1 MCTANNLS
9 RPLLSIVSAVW
20 HSRAGFV
27 SEQCPEGFV
36 AVVKSS
42 LRILTLE
49 RLGETFNQTSVPLRY
64 TPRGFAIDAANKVRA
79 LRCVF
84 S

>member
-1 MCTANNLS
+1 
-9 RPLLSIVSAVW
+9 
-20 HSRAGFV
+20 
-27 SEQCPEGFV
+27 V

>member
-1 MCTANNLS
+1 MSS
-9 RPLLSIVSAVW
+9 RACQSMW
-20 HSRAGFV
+20 HYRAGFA

-64 TPRGFAIDAANKVRA
+64 TPRGFALDEANRVSVCLGVHQSHTRLDAG
-79 LRCVF
+79 
-84 S
+84 